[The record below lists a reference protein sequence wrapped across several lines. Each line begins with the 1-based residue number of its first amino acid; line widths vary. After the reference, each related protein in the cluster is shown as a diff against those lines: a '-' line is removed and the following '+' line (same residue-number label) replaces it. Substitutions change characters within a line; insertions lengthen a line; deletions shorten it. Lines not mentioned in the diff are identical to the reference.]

1 MCNLK
6 EILEKLKDLFK
17 GEDVVKRHCMLL
29 LLLLLPS
36 FMGSL
41 RYIIDKDTPKDIL
54 MPALCVFAVLL
65 LLCIVP
71 LITFSGFAADFYNR
85 KIKNKSGLPELNF
98 GTLVNGI
105 KLLPLQIVWGI
116 YGLILFGVI
125 FLTPLFAGIFTLF
138 KSSNPEP
145 FAIVG
150 FIIGIIF
157 LYFLTLIIFVLLAP
171 FYGYAYFTFIEDYVY
186 RAEYFNPFLFV
197 KYMKMVF
204 KETMLV
210 FLKFFV
216 VGLVV
221 STVVS
226 IISGVVGMFGGVFAV
241 SLGMIAEPNAQ
252 NPMFTPVAMAI
263 IIPIATILT
272 MISTYSGT
280 LVGFAAGHSYVDIYK
295 KEIRLPDPLE
305 NTEKEQE
312 NQEETPNQEPPRNN
326 DDWVE

>member
-1 MCNLK
+1 MK

-17 GEDVVKRHCMLL
+17 GEEVVKRHCMLL
-29 LLLLLPS
+29 LILLLPS

-41 RYIIDKDTPKDIL
+41 RYIIDKDTPRDIL

-65 LLCIVP
+65 LLCLVP

-138 KSSNPEP
+138 KSPHPEP
-145 FAIVG
+145 LAVFG
-150 FIIGIIF
+150 FILGIIL
-157 LYFLTLIIFVLLAP
+157 LYFLTLIIFAIIAP

-204 KETMLV
+204 KETMIV
-210 FLKFFV
+210 FLKFMV
-216 VGLVV
+216 AGIVV

-241 SLGMIAEPNAQ
+241 SLGMIAEPNAP

-263 IIPIATILT
+263 IIPLATILT
-272 MISTYSGT
+272 MLSSYAGT
-280 LVGFAAGHSYVDIYK
+280 MVGFAAGHTYIDIYK

-312 NQEETPNQEPPRNN
+312 NQEENPNQETPRNN
-326 DDWVE
+326 DGWVE